1 MRSWPIETAAF
12 SFANAQPDASGRTPA
27 GAVGS
32 VAGQLAK
39 ADGARVVGIAGGP
52 RSARFS
58 PTSGA
63 LTRRWTTAPPTG
75 RLSWSGE

>member
-1 MRSWPIETAAF
+1 MPWCWPQQARVGGTVRSWPIETAAF
-12 SFANAQPDASGRTPA
+12 SFANAQPDASGRAPA

-52 RSARFS
+52 EKC
-58 PTSGA
+58 A
-63 LTRRWTTAPPTG
+63 LLTD
-75 RLSWSGE
+75 

>member
-52 RSARFS
+52 YRAGSH
-58 PTSGA
+58 
-63 LTRRWTTAPPTG
+63 L
-75 RLSWSGE
+75 LL

>member
-12 SFANAQPDASGRTPA
+12 SFANGQPDASGRTPA

-52 RSARFS
+52 EKC
-58 PTSGA
+58 A
-63 LTRRWTTAPPTG
+63 LLTD
-75 RLSWSGE
+75 